1 MEKFIPCTWFLSMLL
16 EHKMEGY
23 GADEEPVAFKAPQT
37 SSYTKKKEPKGKKP
51 EAKSRYKK
59 QHLVSKN
66 HPQSK
71 IKATKVCL
79 SQKRPLN
86 HKLAILRKEISL
98 ESLVKKDPQLSSVKS
113 ASHSEHVFSA
123 SIIVHSES
131 TLGHDASIDS
141 TVKADPSKS
150 APKDLLS

>member
-1 MEKFIPCTWFLSMLL
+1 MEKLIPYTWFLSMLL

-23 GADEEPVAFKAPQT
+23 KADEEPVAFKAPQT
-37 SSYTKKKEPKGKKP
+37 SYYTKKKE
-51 EAKSRYKK
+51 

-79 SQKRPLN
+79 SEKRPLN

-123 SIIVHSES
+123 STIVHSES
-131 TLGHDASIDS
+131 TLGHDASADS

-150 APKDLLS
+150 APNDLLS